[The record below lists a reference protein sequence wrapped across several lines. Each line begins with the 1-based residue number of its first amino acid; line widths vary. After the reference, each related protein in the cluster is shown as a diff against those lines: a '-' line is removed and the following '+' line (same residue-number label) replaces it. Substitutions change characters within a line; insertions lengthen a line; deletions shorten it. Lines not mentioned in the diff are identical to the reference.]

1 MNVEQDAKELQQL
14 RESVARLTNQCAQL
28 DEANRGWLQYH
39 RTQSDNFRTKL
50 HDYLPMDENTPL
62 DQIAQQI
69 VDQIAKERED
79 FNERFQ
85 AIEKE
90 NDDLRSGSSIVIPD
104 GFISLITF
112 FSLESTSNLESI
124 KQSYMNTVNELNQK
138 LLVMKEAYDQLDNEK
153 QGLISE
159 LAKRPVE
166 VEQEQ
171 PRQTFGMFFFLL
183 YSTIRHCIWFQKK
196 YHPIYSNNRLKRFVS
211 SYLIHNLIFFSL

>member
-1 MNVEQDAKELQQL
+1 MSIEQDAKELQQL
-14 RESVARLTNQCAQL
+14 RESVARLTNQCARL
-28 DEANRGWLQYH
+28 DEANRGWQQYQ

-112 FSLESTSNLESI
+112 SL
-124 KQSYMNTVNELNQK
+124 
-138 LLVMKEAYDQLDNEK
+138 
-153 QGLISE
+153 
-159 LAKRPVE
+159 
-166 VEQEQ
+166 
-171 PRQTFGMFFFLL
+171 
-183 YSTIRHCIWFQKK
+183 
-196 YHPIYSNNRLKRFVS
+196 
-211 SYLIHNLIFFSL
+211 

>member
-14 RESVARLTNQCAQL
+14 RESVARLTHQCAQL
-28 DEANRGWLQYH
+28 DEANRGWQQYQ

-50 HDYLPMDENTPL
+50 HDYLLMDENTPL

-112 FSLESTSNLESI
+112 SL
-124 KQSYMNTVNELNQK
+124 
-138 LLVMKEAYDQLDNEK
+138 
-153 QGLISE
+153 
-159 LAKRPVE
+159 
-166 VEQEQ
+166 
-171 PRQTFGMFFFLL
+171 
-183 YSTIRHCIWFQKK
+183 
-196 YHPIYSNNRLKRFVS
+196 
-211 SYLIHNLIFFSL
+211 